1 MFTDKDI
8 TQLKQKGISSE
19 TAQKQLDNFRHGF
32 PFARLVDFASI
43 GNGIRSFS
51 SEETEKL
58 SLTYERHKT
67 QLSIIRFVPASG
79 AATRMFK
86 DLYEFLAL
94 ENNDQIDQYPSVV
107 RFLNELRQFAFY
119 SDLSAMVRKAGKN
132 TDRLLAG
139 REAATLVRYTLDECG
154 LNYGNLPKGLI
165 KFHQYPDHQRT
176 ALEEHLAESA
186 LYAVSHDGVARLH
199 FTVSPEHIE
208 GFKALLA
215 EKTAFYESLFEVKF
229 EVSFSV
235 QKPSTDTLAGDHRNE
250 PFRDRDGLMVFR
262 PGGHGALLENL
273 NDLDADIIF
282 IKNIDNVVPDRIKSD
297 TIAYKKALGGLLIEK
312 RNQIFDFLKALDTAP
327 ETILDDA
334 EAFIASELNYQFADG
349 FSETKSATRIEM
361 VKKVLN
367 RPIRVCG
374 MVRNEGEPGGGPFF
388 VKAADGSVSLQIV
401 ESAQIDIDNPVQKE
415 LLMRST
421 HFNPVDIVC
430 STKDYEGKRFDL
442 LKFRDDTAGFISV
455 KSKDG
460 KELKAQELPGLWNGA
475 MAHWNTFFVEVPVST
490 FNPVKTVLDL
500 LRDTHR

>member
-8 TQLKQKGISSE
+8 VQLQQKGINIAN
-19 TAQKQLDNFRHGF
+19 AQKQLENFRHGF
-32 PFARLVDFASI
+32 PFARLENFATISS
-43 GNGIRSFS
+43 GIRVFS
-51 SEETEKL
+51 AEEIANLGK
-58 SLTYERHKT
+58 TYELYKSH
-67 QLSIIRFVPASG
+67 LSIIRFVPASG

-86 DLYEFLAL
+86 DLYEFLAR
-94 ENNDQIDQYPSVV
+94 ESNDEVDQHPTVV

-132 TDRLLAG
+132 TDRLLAS
-139 REAATLVRYTLDECG
+139 RDATTLVRYTLEDCG

-165 KFHQYPDHQRT
+165 KFHHYPDHQRT

-186 LYAVSHDGVARLH
+186 LYAVSNDGVARIH
-199 FTVSPEHIE
+199 FTVSPEHID

-215 EKTAFYESLFEVKF
+215 EKTSFFESLFEVKF
-229 EVSFSV
+229 HVSFSV

-250 PFRDRDGLMVFR
+250 PFRDRDGHLVFR

-282 IKNIDNVVPDRIKSD
+282 IKNIDNVVPDRLKSD
-297 TIAYKKALGGLLIEK
+297 TIVCKKALGGFLIEK
-312 RNQIFDFLKALDTAP
+312 RNQIFDFLTALDSSP
-327 ETILDDA
+327 EKVLADA
-334 EAFIASELNYQFADG
+334 EAFIAKELNYTFADG
-349 FSETKSATRIEM
+349 FAETEGTKRIEM

-401 ESAQIDIDNPVQKE
+401 ETAQIDIDNPTQKE

-430 STKDYEGKRFDL
+430 ATRDYKGNPFDL
-442 LKFRDDTAGFISV
+442 LMYRDDTAGFISV